1 MYIDGTSAVSDYR
14 ADDLEP
20 RLPLRRH
27 AVLNPVPAFVEHF
40 LDIAAFPLLAAH
52 LVCRGRRQV
61 HGAPRG
67 SARLLACVHSTQGR
81 AAEEGGTIGFGAP
94 DILAND
100 GPRPKALTEGEH
112 PCPSAPTR
120 PTPAPAP
127 AIARPPVSCRS
138 FRPAR
143 SRGGRPLR
151 PAALGHVVAELR
163 PGRGGRG
170 VPGRERAP
178 TNDVRSAGPSRAAE
192 RRAIRPAPAA
202 AAQARRGSGI
212 AYVTVLYG
220 KWPRRPR
227 ARSLRGWHAGDR
239 ARPEAL
245 GCPQTRQKILCGGLT
260 LLRLEPRS

>member
-1 MYIDGTSAVSDYR
+1 MYIDGTSVVSDYR

-27 AVLNPVPAFVEHF
+27 AVLDPVPVFVEHF

-94 DILAND
+94 DILANN

-192 RRAIRPAPAA
+192 RRAIRPRPRRGRAGAA
-202 AAQARRGSGI
+202 GVRYRVRYGSLREMAASSARAHSQGLARRRS
-212 AYVTVLYG
+212 
-220 KWPRRPR
+220 RPT
-227 ARSLRGWHAGDR
+227 RG
-239 ARPEAL
+239 P
-245 GCPQTRQKILCGGLT
+245 GLPANAT
-260 LLRLEPRS
+260 E